1 MSDTKDK
8 DENLKLY
15 NGLFSAQ
22 SEYQIIWERN
32 ELYYRARY
40 SDKKYKK
47 IKAKRRSAYFIPTIR
62 NTVNIIKAIFTTAF
76 FSNGCPIEL
85 LGSDEEMIRDSNL
98 VINNY
103 YDIFNP
109 KKELSKAM
117 LSSLIF
123 KMGIVATFWDKN
135 SEKVITRFT
144 PVQDLAFDNECT
156 SIDDIEVVGFRKRES
171 IRKIKEKIKNKVYDQ
186 PNLLK
191 KLNLDDLFTKRLE
204 IKILYKQTSKGWKE
218 YTYIKDVLVRE
229 KKFKKLPFQFG
240 YCLDEIP
247 SVISDIS
254 EKQINC
260 YGNDLV
266 TILKPL
272 QDELNQKRNLKND
285 IQEKILN
292 PDLFVGNDAGVD
304 PKDLTFGGGKRIQV
318 KGKISEIK
326 ERQVPGEY
334 SLTEDIGIIQS
345 DLRDASSVN
354 PIQEGQTGAS
364 DRRSARAMSVINANS
379 SMRIEE
385 MIMLITETLFDH
397 WAKAWVKLVLEN
409 ADDEVINK
417 LTGKTNPFGVKGN
430 RSFDYKIKINFGMSV
445 DKESTISDLLQVIQM
460 LAPDQQINPKLKEKI
475 LKKFLYL
482 RLGDDTDLK
491 ELTQPIEQNVP
502 PETPTPN
509 NPLQKNEIIA
519 GTL

>member
-1 MSDTKDK
+1 MSDKK
-8 DENLKLY
+8 DETLKLY
-15 NGLFSAQ
+15 NNLFSAQ
-22 SEYQIIWERN
+22 GEYQPVWERN

-40 SDKKYKK
+40 PDKKYKK
-47 IKAKRRSAYFIPTIR
+47 IKAKKRSAYFIPTIR

-85 LGSDEEMIRDSNL
+85 LGANEEEIRDCNL
-98 VINNY
+98 VMKHY

-123 KMGIVATFWDKN
+123 KMGVVATFWDKN
-135 SEKVITRFT
+135 SEKVITRYT
-144 PVQDLAFDNECT
+144 PIQDIAFDDECT
-156 SIDDIEVVGFRKRES
+156 SIDDIEVVAFRRKES

-191 KLNLDDLFTKRLE
+191 KLNLDDLLTKRLE
-204 IKILYKQTSKGWKE
+204 VKIIYKLSSKGWKE
-218 YTYIKDVLVRE
+218 YTYIKDTLVRE

-247 SVISDIS
+247 SVISTIS

-266 TILKPL
+266 TLLKPL

-292 PDLFVGNDAGVD
+292 PDVFVGADANVD
-304 PKDLTFGGGKRIQV
+304 PRDLTFGGGKRILV
-318 KGKISEIK
+318 KGKLSEIK

-334 SLTEDIGIIQS
+334 SLTQDIGIIQS

-397 WAKAWVKLVLEN
+397 WAKAWVNLVLQN
-409 ADDEVINK
+409 ADDDVINK
-417 LTGKTNPFGVKGN
+417 LTGKVNPLGVKGTRN
-430 RSFDYKIKINFGMSV
+430 FDYKIKINFGMSV

-460 LAPDQQINPKLKEKI
+460 LAPDQQINPKIKEKI

-482 RLGDDTDLK
+482 RLGEDTDLQDLVAPL
-491 ELTQPIEQNVP
+491 ENNTPPEENPIE
-502 PETPTPN
+502 E
-509 NPLQKNEIIA
+509 KNKYIA

>member
-1 MSDTKDK
+1 MSDK

-15 NGLFSAQ
+15 NSLFSAQ
-22 SEYQIIWERN
+22 SEYQIVWERN

-40 SDKKYKK
+40 ADKKYKK
-47 IKAKRRSAYFIPTIR
+47 IKAKKRSAYFIPTIR

-85 LGSDEEMIRDSNL
+85 LGSDEEFVRDCNL
-98 VINNY
+98 VVNHY

-135 SEKVITRFT
+135 NEKVITRFT

-156 SIDDIEVVGFRKRES
+156 SIDDIEVVAFRRKES
-171 IRKIKEKIKNKVYDQ
+171 IRKIKEKIKNKIYDK

-191 KLNLDDLFTKRLE
+191 KLNLDEQFSKRLE
-204 IKILYKQTSKGWKE
+204 IKIVYKLTSKGWKE

-229 KKFKKLPFQFG
+229 KKFKRLPFQFG
-240 YCLDEIP
+240 YCLDELP

-266 TILKPL
+266 TLLKPL

-292 PDLFVGNDAGVD
+292 PDVFVGDDAKVD
-304 PKDLTFGGGKRIQV
+304 PKELTFGGGKKIRV
-318 KGKISEIK
+318 GGKISEIK
-326 ERQVPGEY
+326 ERTVPGEY

-385 MIMLITETLFDH
+385 MIMLITETLFEH

-409 ADDEVINK
+409 AKDDVINK
-417 LTGKTNPFGVKGN
+417 LTGKSNPLGVIGN
-430 RSFDYKIKINFGMSV
+430 RNLDYKIKINFGMSV

-460 LAPDQQINPKLKEKI
+460 LAPDQQINPILKEKI

-491 ELTQPIEQNVP
+491 DLTKSLEEDIPAPADEQTNNSN
-502 PETPTPN
+502 PN
-509 NPLQKNEIIA
+509 NIVP